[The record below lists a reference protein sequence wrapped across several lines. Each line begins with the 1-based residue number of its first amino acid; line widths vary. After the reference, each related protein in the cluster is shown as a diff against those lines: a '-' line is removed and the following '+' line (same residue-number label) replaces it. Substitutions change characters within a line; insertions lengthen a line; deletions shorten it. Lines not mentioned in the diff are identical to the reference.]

1 LHRWVG
7 LIDPTNGKD
16 KGLQGYLRLSVSV
29 LGPGDKLYVPD
40 DNSVSASEAE
50 GNTDAAAAGGAGAAP
65 SAGAGGGGLRTETLT
80 GSLLSLTKG
89 KKRAVEMQAVK
100 ADGELAD
107 ADEAS
112 FAESLVLMPPTL
124 QRGTKWLV
132 VQCYGA
138 DGLPAMDDEV
148 LGGVLGVEGI
158 DAYAEVRFAG
168 NPPARTQWITRKGHA
183 NLKVEWNKELW
194 IPFQTPSFTSRIE
207 VAVYDFDRFAT
218 NDRVGESLNGR
229 GGAGCAQS
237 VTCIVPAV
245 AARQAR
251 LCSTCAIW
259 RPAAWTSRGT
269 PSTVRR
275 LAAVASRWRI
285 WPIASTRT
293 E

>member
-1 LHRWVG
+1 VQECVCPLTPPLLPLPPIPLCRWVG

-29 LGPGDKLYVPD
+29 LGPGDRLYIPD
-40 DNSVSASEAE
+40 DSSVSA
-50 GNTDAAAAGGAGAAP
+50 TDAAGNTEGGDGAAGAGAGAAGGAGAAP
-65 SAGAGGGGLRTETLT
+65 GGLRTETIT
-80 GSLLSLTKG
+80 NSLLAITKG

-138 DGLPAMDDEV
+138 DGLPPMDDAV
-148 LGGVLGVEGI
+148 LGGVFGAEGI

-168 NPPARTQWITRKGHA
+168 NPPARTQYITVKGHA
-183 NLKVEWNKELW
+183 NLKVWWNKELW

-207 VAVYDFDRFAT
+207 VAVYDHDHLAT
-218 NDRVGESLNGR
+218 NDRVGE
-229 GGAGCAQS
+229 
-237 VTCIVPAV
+237 PAP
-245 AARQAR
+245 R
-251 LCSTCAIW
+251 
-259 RPAAWTSRGT
+259 
-269 PSTVRR
+269 
-275 LAAVASRWRI
+275 
-285 WPIASTRT
+285 
-293 E
+293 